1 MKKLLILCAFFG
13 LFLSSLAHPVDKESA
28 QALATKFMTTN
39 DVQLI
44 TTYQTDKNI
53 AAFYVFNTSDGFV
66 IVTADDC
73 ETPIIAYSHEGR
85 LDPNNVPIQMQ
96 AYLQDF
102 AERIQYGI
110 DNQIVADETTTRQ
123 WELVKATGRL
133 NDSKDTQAVAPLLTE
148 KWHQG
153 CRYNSLCPA
162 ISGPCGH
169 AEVGCVAV
177 AMAQIMHYHRYP
189 ATGWGT
195 HTNSTNT
202 SLSADFGNTT
212 YDWEHMPDSLTENS
226 SEAEIE
232 AVATLMYHCGI
243 SVDMRYTANGSTA
256 KSSDVPNAL
265 TRYFDYSRQMHRE
278 KKADYDNETWAA
290 MLRADLDLQQP
301 VLYSGASSGNAGHA
315 FVCDGYDANGLFH
328 FNWGWGGPGDGYF
341 ALGNLNPIGYEFNN
355 SHYAIFGIVPQYE
368 PCHVSA
374 SVYPSNAGTIEGMG
388 EYHLGAQCTLTAI
401 PSENADFRFWKKD
414 GRVVSYYLSYSFNV
428 LDDTNDYEAC
438 FTFQPVNQIAAVYA
452 PEANDPTSPYVSL
465 TWNYKDQ
472 EWVLLNEFEIYKT
485 DNTFNIQITT
495 DDEHIYLSYPSWIN
509 PPSTFEKYSKDG
521 ELVEQFDIPGADP
534 DDLTYDGNYFYCSN
548 NMNSFNVFQLYC
560 LDFEN
565 KTIIDSTYM
574 QMQFDLCSYDA
585 DNDGFW
591 VCLSYYSNRS
601 ITLKNRQGETLM
613 STPTINTSYCSIIDF
628 GSIIAKDGTS
638 HLLIVLSNG
647 ELYDYD
653 ISNNTLYHHPS
664 LFLLGYNIISTHIG
678 KYDGKDAL
686 YVVAA
691 PYDSFN
697 YNIKITIFEINSH
710 LEQIDHYRLYRADS
724 EGHAVMLADG
734 IAGSD
739 FIDSTWNDVEN
750 GTYRYGI
757 SEIFANGNESEIVW
771 SNTIEKTNF
780 ALDENEPDISN
791 SNVQKVF
798 ENGQIVI
805 IKEGKRY
812 TVTGQEMK

>member
-13 LFLSSLAHPVDKESA
+13 LFFSSLAHPVDKESA
-28 QALATKFMTTN
+28 QALAAKFMATN

-66 IVTADDC
+66 IVAADDC

-85 LDPNNVPIQMQ
+85 FDPNNVPIQMQ

-177 AMAQIMHYHRYP
+177 AMAQIIHYHRYP

-315 FVCDGYDANGLFH
+315 FVCDGYDTDGLFH

-355 SHYAIFGIVPQYE
+355 SHYAIIGIIPVYD
-368 PCHVSA
+368 PCIVVA
-374 SVYPSNAGTIEGMG
+374 TAYPSTAGAIEGVG
-388 EYHLGAQCTLTAI
+388 EYHIGAQCTLTAT
-401 PSENADFRFWKKD
+401 PSEDYKVFCWKKEGQGSSNGLTYTFTVD
-414 GRVVSYYLSYSFNV
+414 SDTIHVEALFSCQPIGQITASYSPDTSNV
-428 LDDTNDYEAC
+428 
-438 FTFQPVNQIAAVYA
+438 
-452 PEANDPTSPYVSL
+452 TSPNVRLSW
-465 TWNYKDQ
+465 THPETEWN
-472 EWVLLNEFEIYKT
+472 LLNQFEIGEET
-485 DNTFNIQITT
+485 GGMTT
-495 DDEHIYLSYPSWIN
+495 DGEHIYITYAYWESPTIS
-509 PPSTFEKYSKDG
+509 FGKYTMDG
-521 ELVEQFDIPGADP
+521 VLLERFDMEGLPEA
-534 DDLTYDGNYFYCSN
+534 LCLAYDGTDFYCNSGHSGLEVLYRIDLN
-548 NMNSFNVFQLYC
+548 NR
-560 LDFEN
+560 
-565 KTIIDSTYM
+565 TIIDSTN
-574 QMQFDLCSYDA
+574 FGLWFGALTYDPEI
-585 DNDGFW
+585 DGFW
-591 VCLSYYSNRS
+591 LGRNYQS
-601 ITLKNRQGETLM
+601 ILFDRQGHRIM
-613 STPTINTSYCSIIDF
+613 ATPMTYDYLNGTAYYT
-628 GSIIAKDGTS
+628 AKDGTP
-638 HLLIVLSNG
+638 HLLLSRESG
-647 ELYDYD
+647 IYSFD
-653 ISNNTLYHHPS
+653 IDNSFLSGQS
-664 LFLLGYNIISTHIG
+664 LLSMEEETNSSIG
-678 KYDGKDAL
+678 TCSGVYDGKEAL
-686 YVVAA
+686 FIIINETAYVYEVESILAQ
-691 PYDSFN
+691 
-697 YNIKITIFEINSH
+697 
-710 LEQIDHYRLYRADS
+710 LVQIASYRLYRADS